1 MWGEVNIKTPLGM
14 WSPLILRREA
24 CYYVTRNKIQAPYL
38 VSVDTS
44 LAGGFGHL
52 VTVWLDGSV
61 AVIFFFLRLLLAGIE
76 QLLSK
81 CILPYSVVSFLDLG
95 FER

>member
-1 MWGEVNIKTPLGM
+1 M
-14 WSPLILRREA
+14 
-24 CYYVTRNKIQAPYL
+24 

-81 CILPYSVVSFLDLG
+81 FILLFLSWTLDLKDEASKWG
-95 FER
+95 LIFCLPQLVSLCCWLLQQQV